1 MEEAPSTAQ
10 AEAEAPAGDA
20 ASNAQPSDEEITTR
34 LRAMLQGVDM
44 ATTTGADDAMQRS
57 LEGLHRP

>member
-1 MEEAPSTAQ
+1 MAEAANSAQ
-10 AEAEAPAGDA
+10 AEAAAQDSGAPA

-44 ATTTGADDAMQRS
+44 ATTTGVQHFIA
-57 LEGLHRP
+57 GLGHL